1 MKPFKPIAAPPI
13 LNGQVILTQEQW
25 SALVAHHN
33 AIVSELNTT
42 QVQLGA
48 IANAL
53 REHDKKIKALAGIV
67 KEIYTDET

>member
-25 SALVAHHN
+25 SAFVAHHN
-33 AIVSELNTT
+33 ELVSELNT
-42 QVQLGA
+42 VHA
-48 IANAL
+48 RINAVENAL
-53 REHDKKIKALAGIV
+53 REHNEKIKALAGIV